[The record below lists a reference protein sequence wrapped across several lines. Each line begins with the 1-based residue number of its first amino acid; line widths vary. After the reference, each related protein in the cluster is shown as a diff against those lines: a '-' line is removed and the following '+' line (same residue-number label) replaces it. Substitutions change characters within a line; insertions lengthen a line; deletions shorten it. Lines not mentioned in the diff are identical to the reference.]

1 MSQPGPTVARV
12 TAGQADLVLEGGG
25 VKGIALAGAVTALS
39 DGGYAFPRVAGS
51 SAGAVVACLVAALQ
65 VAGEPVERLGDVV
78 RSVDPRRF
86 RDVGGLG
93 RVPLVG
99 RALSLL
105 VHDGLHEGRYLE
117 DFLTGALG
125 DLGVRTFA
133 DLRIPDDDPAAE
145 GLPPER
151 RSRLVVTVSDLSR
164 SRLARL
170 PWDLPD
176 YGATD
181 LPVAR
186 AVRASA
192 AIPLYFR
199 PVLQPTPTGA
209 ATWVDGSL
217 LSNFPVQLFD
227 RTDTEDP
234 RWPTFGVRL
243 RTRPPSPPVTRPVEG
258 PLSVALAALDTLLTD
273 QGNAYLDD
281 DCTVE
286 RTVFVPT
293 EGVSVVDF
301 DLDAATTERL
311 YDDGV
316 AAAQEFLSGWD
327 FEAHVRR
334 CRRRPTDAP

>member
-1 MSQPGPTVARV
+1 V
-12 TAGQADLVLEGGG
+12 TGQRADLVLEGGG
-25 VKGIALAGAVTALS
+25 VKGVGLVGAVTALA
-39 DGGYAFPRVAGS
+39 GAEYAFPRVAGS
-51 SAGAVVACLVAALQ
+51 SAGAVVASLVAALQ
-65 VAGEPVERLGDVV
+65 VAGEPVERLADVL
-78 RSVDPRRF
+78 RTVDPRRL
-86 RDVGGLG
+86 RDRGGLA
-93 RVPLVG
+93 RLPLVG
-99 RALSLL
+99 RALALL
-105 VHDGLHEGRYLE
+105 LHDGLHEGRYLE

-145 GLPPER
+145 GLAPER

-192 AIPLYFR
+192 AIPLFFR
-199 PVLQPTPTGA
+199 PVRQRTPDGP

-217 LSNFPVQLFD
+217 LSNFPVELFD
-227 RTDTEDP
+227 RTDSADP

-243 RTRPPSPPVTRPVEG
+243 TTRPPTPPVTRSVEG
-258 PLSVALAALDTLLTD
+258 PLEIGLAALDTLLTD
-273 QGNAYLDD
+273 QGSAYLEDP
-281 DCTVE
+281 CTVE

-293 EGVSVVDF
+293 DGVSVVDF

-311 YDDGV
+311 HAAGV
-316 AAAQEFLSGWD
+316 AAGQEFLAGWD
-327 FEAHVRR
+327 FDRHVRR
-334 CRRRPTDAP
+334 CRRPRT

>member
-1 MSQPGPTVARV
+1 V
-12 TAGQADLVLEGGG
+12 TGHQADLVLEGGG
-25 VKGIALAGAVTALS
+25 VKGIGLAGAVTALA
-39 DGGYAFPRVAGS
+39 GAGYAFPRVAGS

-65 VAGEPVERLGDVV
+65 VAGEPVERLADVV
-78 RSVDPRRF
+78 RTVDFRRL
-86 RDVGGLG
+86 RDRGGLG

-99 RALSLL
+99 RALALL
-105 VHDGLHEGRYLE
+105 VHDGLYEGRYLE

-151 RSRLVVTVSDLSR
+151 RSRLVVPVSDLSR

-170 PWDLPD
+170 PWDLPE
-176 YGATD
+176 YGAAD

-192 AIPLYFR
+192 AIPLFFR
-199 PVLQPTPTGA
+199 PVRQPTPSGR
-209 ATWVDGSL
+209 ATWVDGAL
-217 LSNFPVQLFD
+217 LSNFPVELFD
-227 RTDTEDP
+227 RTDSVDP

-243 RTRPPSPPVTRPVEG
+243 TTRPPTPPVTRAVEG
-258 PLSVALAALDTLLTD
+258 PLEVGLAALDTLLTD
-273 QGNAYLDD
+273 QGSSYLEDP
-281 DCTVE
+281 CTVE

-311 YDDGV
+311 YAAGV
-316 AAAQEFLSGWD
+316 AAGEDFLAGWD
-327 FEAHVRR
+327 FPAHVRR
-334 CRRRPTDAP
+334 CRRLPSDEP